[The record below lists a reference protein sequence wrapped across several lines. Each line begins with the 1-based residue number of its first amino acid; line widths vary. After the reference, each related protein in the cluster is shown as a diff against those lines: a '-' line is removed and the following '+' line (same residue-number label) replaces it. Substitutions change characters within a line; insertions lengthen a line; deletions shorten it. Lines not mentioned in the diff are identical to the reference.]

1 MGKRLN
7 PRHGSMQFW
16 PRVRAKKSYARVRS
30 LPNVAEAKPLVF
42 AGYKAGM
49 THVIVTDNDKN
60 SITKGEKVAYPA
72 TVVECPSLKI
82 ASVRLYEPHGY
93 GSKVAK
99 ELFFKVDKE
108 FSRKAP
114 ISKTLSKVEDLS
126 SLDLSKVTNVTA
138 VVYTQPKQTGFGKKK
153 PDVFEMGFGG
163 SNEEKLAFLKE
174 KISSEITVDDVLSE
188 GNVID
193 ARAVT
198 TGRGYQG
205 PVKRFG
211 VNLRAKKSEK
221 VKRGPGSLGAWK
233 AQGHFMYRI
242 AFAGQ
247 TGFHQR
253 TQYNN
258 LILGIYDDVDKVN
271 PKGGFIDFGQVKA
284 KYVLIKGSIPGPKKR
299 LVTLTAPLRSTKKKA
314 TPTVEYISIESKQ
327 GN

>member
-16 PRVRAKKSYARVRS
+16 PRVRAKRHYARVRS
-30 LPNVAEAKPLVF
+30 LPATSDAKPLVF

-49 THVIVTDNDKN
+49 THVMATDNDKN
-60 SITKGEKVAYPA
+60 SLTKGEKVAYPA

-82 ASVRLYEPHGY
+82 ASVRLYTPHNY

-114 ISKTLSKVEDLS
+114 VSKTLSKAEDLDK
-126 SLDLSKVTNVTA
+126 LDLTGVTNVTA
-138 VVYTQPKQTGFGKKK
+138 VVYTQPKETGFGKKT
-153 PDVFEMGFGG
+153 PDVFEMNFGG
-163 SNEEKLAFLKE
+163 SNEDKIAFIKE
-174 KISSEITVDDVLSE
+174 KISSEITASDVLSQ
-188 GNVID
+188 GSKVD
-193 ARAVT
+193 VRAVT
-198 TGRGYQG
+198 TGRGFQG

-211 VNLRAKKSEK
+211 INLRAKKSEK

-233 AQGHFMYRI
+233 AQGHVMYRI

-247 TGFHQR
+247 TGYHQR

-258 LILGIYDDVDKVN
+258 QILGIYDDVNKVN
-271 PKGGFIDFGQVKA
+271 PKGGFINFGEVKA
-284 KYVLIKGSIPGPKKR
+284 TYVLIKGSLPGPKKR
-299 LVTLTAPLRSTKKKA
+299 LVTLTAPLRKSKQKA
-314 TPTVEYISIESKQ
+314 APTIEYVSVESKQ